1 MKPIKPVMG
10 LLSAA
15 ILSSALLAGCGSD
28 SNEPA
33 AQAETAS
40 QSTAAE
46 SAYPATAELPAAV
59 EWLTNDSDPV
69 FANVEAPKGGELT
82 YADLSFPL
90 TIRGVGPD
98 SNSAF
103 AGYVRSTFGYLVQM
117 HPNTRN
123 YVPLIATHWA
133 YGDDNKTMYF
143 KINPEARWSDGEPVT
158 ADDYVFTQEFMQFEP
173 LQAPWYKNF
182 YTEEIVEIAKI
193 DETTIKIVSGSE
205 KAPDELLYTLNSVTV
220 VPEHAIKPVLN
231 EEFIREQN
239 WTIFP
244 TTMPYNFDEIDMG
257 KKITM
262 VRDPDWWGKDLK
274 YFQGRYNVDKINI
287 EIMRDLDI
295 QKQALNKGEI
305 DAMYLVWPE
314 QWHGFNENYSA
325 WANGYVAKTWVYA
338 DAPQGVSGVWLN
350 QDHPLLANKDIRL
363 GVAASLNIEK
373 MINQALRGDYAHLRG
388 VGSGYGRYT
397 NPDVKRYDF
406 DPDLAREYFAKAGYD
421 TIGPNGFLMND
432 EGQELVVELLYMW
445 NAHNERVAVLNEEA
459 KKAGLNLKLTFIEG
473 SQGWTAAQEKN
484 HQAAFIGMGTSIFPD
499 HYQYFHSENAKANT
513 NSFTMMRDP
522 ELDQYLE
529 AFRNEFDPAARE
541 AANHKAEEIIMESAA
556 FIPTYSVPFDRWV
569 HWRWLKL
576 PEQPGTSLT
585 NSQFLYGFSDGS
597 YHRFWIDEDEKAR
610 TLAAKEAGEKLDQI
624 NIIDRTYQAK

>member
-15 ILSSALLAGCGSD
+15 ILSSALLAGCGSE
-28 SNEPA
+28 SNETPA
-33 AQAETAS
+33 ANADVAEQT
-40 QSTAAE
+40 TAA
-46 SAYPATAELPAAV
+46 SAYPATAELPANI

-69 FANVEAPKGGELT
+69 FANVDAPKGGEIT
-82 YADLSFPL
+82 YADSSFPL
-90 TIRGVGPD
+90 TIRGFGPD

-103 AGYVRSTFGYLVQM
+103 ATYVRSTWTTPVLM

-123 YVPLIATHWA
+123 YVPYVATHWA
-133 YGDDNKTMYF
+133 YGEDGKTIYF
-143 KINPEARWSDGEPVT
+143 KLNENARWSDGEPLT
-158 ADDYVFTQEFMQFEP
+158 ADDYVFGQEFLTYEP
-173 LQAPWYKNF
+173 LQAPWYKNYF
-182 YTEEIVEIAKI
+182 TEEIVEIAKV
-193 DETTIKIVSGSE
+193 DEHTIKVVANSK
-205 KAPDELLYTLNSVTV
+205 KAPDELLYQLNSIHAI
-220 VPEHAIKPVLN
+220 PEHAVKPVLN

-244 TTMPYNFDEIDMG
+244 VLSAYNFTEIDMG

-262 VRDPDWWGKDLK
+262 ERNPDWWAKDLK

-287 EIMRDLDI
+287 EIVRDLDI

-305 DAMYLVWPE
+305 DALALVWPE
-314 QWHGFNENYSA
+314 QWHSFNDNYSA
-325 WANGYVAKTWVYA
+325 WANGYLAKTWVYA
-338 DAPQGVSGVWLN
+338 DAPQGLAGIWLN

-373 MINQALRGDYAHLRG
+373 MINQALRGDYTHMRT

-406 DPDLAREYFAKAGYD
+406 DPDLAREHFAKAGYD
-421 TIGPNGFLMND
+421 QIGPNGFLMND
-432 EGQELVVELLYMW
+432 QGQELVVELLYMW
-445 NAHNERVAVLNEEA
+445 NAHTERVAILTEEA

-484 HQAAFIGMGTSIFPD
+484 HQAAFIGMGTSFFPD
-499 HYQYFHSENAKANT
+499 HFQYFHSENAKANT

-529 AFRNEFDPAARE
+529 AYRNEFDPAARE

-556 FIPTYSVPFDRWV
+556 FIPTYSVPFDRYV

-576 PEQPGTSLT
+576 PEEPGTSLT
-585 NSQFLYGFSDGS
+585 DSQYLYGVGG
-597 YHRFWIDEDEKAR
+597 YHRFWVDQEEKER
-610 TLAAKEAGEKLDQI
+610 TLAAKAAGEKLDQI

>member
-40 QSTAAE
+40 QSAAA

-59 EWLTNDSDPV
+59 EWLTNDADPV
-69 FANVEAPKGGELT
+69 FANVDAPKGGEVT
-82 YADLSFPL
+82 YAESSFPL
-90 TIRGVGPD
+90 TIRGFGPD

-103 AGYVRSTFGYLVQM
+103 ASYVRANWATPVLM

-123 YVPLIATHWA
+123 YVPYLATHWA
-133 YGDDNKTMYF
+133 YGDDNKTVYF
-143 KINPEARWSDGEPVT
+143 KLNPEARWSDGEPLT
-158 ADDYVFTQEFMQFEP
+158 ADDFVFGQEFLTYEP
-173 LQAPWYKNF
+173 LQAPWYKNYF
-182 YTEEIVEIAKI
+182 TEEIVEIAKV
-193 DETTIKIVSGSE
+193 DEHTIKVVAGSE
-205 KAPDELLYTLNSVTV
+205 KAPDELLYQLNSIHAI
-220 VPEHAIKPVLN
+220 PEHAVKPVLN

-244 TTMPYNFDEIDMG
+244 VLTPYNFDEIDMG
-257 KKITM
+257 KKITLS
-262 VRDPDWWGKDLK
+262 RDKDWWGQDLK
-274 YFQGRYNVDKINI
+274 YFQGRYNVDQINI
-287 EIMRDLDI
+287 EIVRDLDI

-314 QWHGFNENYSA
+314 QWHSFDESYSA
-325 WANGYVAKTWVYA
+325 WANGYLAKTWVYA
-338 DAPQGVSGVWLN
+338 DAPQGLTGIWLN
-350 QDHPLLANKDIRL
+350 QEHPMLSNKDIRL

-373 MINQALRGDYAHLRG
+373 MINQALRGDYAHLRT

-397 NPDVKRYDF
+397 NQDVKRYDF

-421 TIGPNGFLMND
+421 TIGPNGILMND

-445 NAHNERVAVLNEEA
+445 TAHNERVAILNEEA

-473 SQGWTAAQEKN
+473 SQGWTAVQEKN
-484 HQAAFIGMGTSIFPD
+484 HQAAFVGMGTSIFPD

-513 NSFTMMRDP
+513 NNFTMMKDP
-522 ELDQYLE
+522 ELDAYLE
-529 AFRNEFDPAARE
+529 AYRGEFDPAKRE
-541 AANHKAEEIIMESAA
+541 EANHAAEEIIMESAS
-556 FIPTYSVPFDRWV
+556 FIPTYSVPFDRFV
-569 HWRWLKL
+569 HWRWMKL
-576 PEQPGTSLT
+576 PEVPATALTEGGTIFHMSGY
-585 NSQFLYGFSDGS
+585 N
-597 YHRFWIDEDEKAR
+597 RFWIDEDEKAR